1 MTFTEDELRA
11 EAVRMIESIG
21 GGLAFALAHRPTKKE
36 DTSRQRALTLEALR
50 WALKKLGEE

>member
-21 GGLAFALAHRPTKKE
+21 GGMAFALAHRPK